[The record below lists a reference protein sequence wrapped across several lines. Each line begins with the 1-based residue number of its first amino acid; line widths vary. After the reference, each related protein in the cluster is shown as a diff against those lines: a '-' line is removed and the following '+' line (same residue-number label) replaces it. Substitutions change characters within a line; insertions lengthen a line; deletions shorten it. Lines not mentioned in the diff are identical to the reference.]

1 MSRGIT
7 ASQTVGPFFGYALTP
22 EPDGFTPL
30 VGNLLR
36 TPDAEGT
43 PIRIEGRVFDGAGEP
58 VPDAMIEIWQADAAG
73 VYARGLPSGSNRQF
87 RGFGRCETK
96 LGVFS
101 FETVK
106 PGPIAAPDGSLQ
118 APHINVGLFA
128 RGLLKRLFT
137 RVYFEDE
144 PLNVKDATLN
154 LVPEERRN
162 TLIAKRVSP
171 GAYAFDI
178 YVQGPNETVFFEA

>member
-7 ASQTVGPFFGYALTP
+7 ASQTVGPFFAYALTP

-36 TPDAEGT
+36 TPDAEGSA
-43 PIRIEGRVFDGAGEP
+43 IRIEGRVFDGVGDP
-58 VPDAMIEIWQADAAG
+58 VPDAMIEIWQADGAG
-73 VYARGLPSGSNRQF
+73 VYARDFPSGSNHKF

-96 LGVFS
+96 LGVFA
-101 FETVK
+101 FETVM
-106 PGPIAAPDGSLQ
+106 PGSTGGPDGSIQ
-118 APHINVGLFA
+118 APHVNVGLFA
-128 RGLLKRLFT
+128 RGLLKPLFT

-144 PLNVKDATLN
+144 PLNVKDAILN

-162 TLIAKRVSP
+162 TLIAKQVSP

-178 YVQGPNETVFFEA
+178 YMQGPNETVFFEA